1 MYMLPD
7 GLVCHFPLIA
17 RKQLR
22 CIYVHHM
29 HAIQDGETVVVIDFR
44 TL

>member
-17 RKQLR
+17 REQLR
-22 CIYVHHM
+22 CIYVH